1 MMEIVLYSK
10 LNCQFCNKAKHMI
23 KSLGLKYVEKMM
35 EDFVSP
41 QAMLEDIGR
50 PVKTCHKLK
59 LMMN

>member
-1 MMEIVLYSK
+1 
-10 LNCQFCNKAKHMI
+10 MI

-50 PVKTCHKLK
+50 PVRTCHKLK
-59 LMMN
+59 LMIN